1 MWGATEAELL
11 AEIYQ
16 SFDGEVAFANDLDVY

>member
-11 AEIYQ
+11 AEIRQ
-16 SFDGEVAFANDLDVY
+16 SFDGPVVFADDLDIY